1 MATVTATTETGVRP
15 ARAGRRPPLAW
26 AGTLPFLAYAGVFL
40 LLPTGIVIWNAF
52 KGNTGGWTLSNIS
65 ALNTSTIRSA
75 FTGSLELC
83 AISSLIGAALG
94 AILAYA
100 VASGNPDGLIRRLY
114 LAASGVL
121 AQFGGV
127 TLAFAFLATIGP
139 TSGVLFHASWFYDF
153 PWGIAVIYCYFQIPL
168 MVLVFLPAIDGLKVQ
183 WREAAENLGGS
194 TWHYWRY
201 VGGPL
206 LAPAFLGAALL
217 LFANALSA
225 FATIVAWDDQIS
237 YVVPQAIST
246 SLISEVGLVNINQGD
261 ALALGMIVMVVIVM
275 TGYFLLQRRAARWQ
289 R

>member
-1 MATVTATTETGVRP
+1 MAVATATETGARP

-26 AGTLPFLAYAGVFL
+26 IGTVPFLAYAGVFL

-52 KGNTGGWTLSNIS
+52 QGNAGGLTLSNIT
-65 ALNTSTIRSA
+65 ALNTGPVRSA
-75 FTGSLELC
+75 FKGSLELSL
-83 AISSLIGAALG
+83 ISSAVGAALG

-139 TSGVLFHASWFYDF
+139 AGFLLHPNWYSSF
-153 PWGIAVIYCYFQIPL
+153 PWGIGLIYCYFQIPL

-201 VGGPL
+201 VAGPL
-206 LAPAFLGAALL
+206 LTPAFTGASLL
-217 LFANALSA
+217 LFANSLSA
-225 FATIVAWDDQIS
+225 FATIEAWENQIP
-237 YVVPQAIST
+237 YVVPQSISG
-246 SLISEVGLVNINQGD
+246 SLISEVGLANAHEGD
-261 ALALGMIVMVVIVM
+261 ALALGMIVVVIFVM

>member
-1 MATVTATTETGVRP
+1 VTAVAAPEAGARP
-15 ARAGRRPPLAW
+15 LRAGRRPPLAW
-26 AGTLPFLAYAGVFL
+26 AGTVPFLAYAGVFL
-40 LLPTGIVIWNAF
+40 LLPTGIVMWNAF
-52 KGNTGGWTLSNIS
+52 KSNTGGWTLSNLS
-65 ALNTSTIRSA
+65 ALNTSTTRSA
-75 FTGSLELC
+75 FAGSLKLC
-83 AISSLIGAALG
+83 LISSLIGAALG

-100 VASGNPDGLIRRLY
+100 VASGNPDGVIRRLY
-114 LAASGVL
+114 LAGSGVL

-153 PWGIAVIYCYFQIPL
+153 PWGITVIYCYFQIPL

-201 VGGPL
+201 VGSPL
-206 LAPAFLGAALL
+206 LAPAFLGATLL

-237 YVVPQAIST
+237 YVVPQQIGT
-246 SLISEVGLVNINQGD
+246 SLISEVGLVNIHEGD

-275 TGYFLLQRRAARWQ
+275 IGYFMLQRRAARWQ

>member
-1 MATVTATTETGVRP
+1 MAVATATETGARP

-26 AGTLPFLAYAGVFL
+26 VGTVPFLAYAGVFL

-52 KGNTGGWTLSNIS
+52 KGNTGGLTLSNIS
-65 ALNTSTIRSA
+65 ALNTGPVRSA
-75 FTGSLELC
+75 FKGSLELSL
-83 AISSLIGAALG
+83 ISSLIGAVFG
-94 AILAYA
+94 AVLAYA

-114 LAASGVL
+114 IAGSGVL

-139 TSGVLFHASWFYDF
+139 AGLLIHASWYSSF
-153 PWGIAVIYCYFQIPL
+153 PWGIALIYSYFQIPL
-168 MVLVFLPAIDGLKVQ
+168 MVLVFLPAIDGLKIQ

-201 VGGPL
+201 IAGPL

-225 FATIVAWDDQIS
+225 FATIEAWEDQIS
-237 YVVPQAIST
+237 FVVPQAISG
-246 SLISEVGLVNINQGD
+246 SLISEVGLANVHSGD

-275 TGYFLLQRRAARWQ
+275 AGYFLLQRRAARWQ

>member
-1 MATVTATTETGVRP
+1 MAVATATETGARP

-26 AGTLPFLAYAGVFL
+26 IGTVPFLAYSGVFL

-52 KGNTGGWTLSNIS
+52 KGNAGAWTLSNVS
-65 ALNTSTIRSA
+65 ALNTGPVRSA
-75 FTGSLELC
+75 FKGSLELC
-83 AISSLIGAALG
+83 LISSVIGAALG

-114 LAASGVL
+114 LAGSGVL

-139 TSGVLFHASWFYDF
+139 AGFLLHASWYSSF
-153 PWGIAVIYCYFQIPL
+153 PWGIALIYCYFQIPL
-168 MVLVFLPAIDGLKVQ
+168 MVLVFLPAIDGMKIQ

-194 TWHYWRY
+194 TWQYWRF
-201 VGGPL
+201 VGAPL
-206 LAPAFLGAALL
+206 LTPAFTGGLLL

-225 FATIVAWDDQIS
+225 FATIEAWEDQIS
-237 YVVPQAIST
+237 YVVPQSISG
-246 SLISEVGLVNINQGD
+246 SLISEVGLANVHEGD
-261 ALALGMIVMVVIVM
+261 ALALGMIVMVIIVM
-275 TGYFLLQRRAARWQ
+275 TAYFLLQRRAARWQ